1 MLSPETHT
9 LIHFEDEDCT
19 AVVPLVRVSPLVE
32 SHQLCVGD
40 MCDVLWNSRK
50 RYRGIL
56 LFTGE
61 YMCGILQNSKLGV
74 GQILYQVFK
83 IMSLFHIV
91 LFYMVYKSSQKRVVV
106 GKWPTAILNSVM
118 CYTLWQ

>member
-56 LFTGE
+56 LFSGE
-61 YMCGILQNSKLGV
+61 YMCGTLQNSKLGV

-83 IMSLFHIV
+83 LCRCFILCCFID
-91 LFYMVYKSSQKRVVV
+91 MVYKSQKRAVV
-106 GKWPTAILNSVM
+106 GKWPTAILNSAM